1 MENISLTT
9 WDDVFITD
17 ETLHAEWG
25 WLVDLINLHEMAHSY
40 FGDAVVCRDFAHAW
54 LKEGWATYMESVWL
68 GDTVGED
75 ALHLQMY
82 EESLHYRNEADN
94 RYVRP
99 IMTRQFN
106 SSFQMYDGHLYPGA
120 AWRVHML
127 RHMLGEG
134 DFGPRLTSI

>member
-1 MENISLTT
+1 MKWHTVILVMPWFAVTSLMRG
-9 WDDVFITD
+9 
-17 ETLHAEWG
+17 L
-25 WLVDLINLHEMAHSY
+25 
-40 FGDAVVCRDFAHAW
+40 
-54 LKEGWATYMESVWL
+54 EGWATYGIRL
-68 GDTVGED
+68 AGDTLGED

-94 RYVRP
+94 RYLRP

-134 DFGPRLTSI
+134 DFGPRSTSI